1 MSKQIALMQLE
12 RELVKVLV
20 QVLDSKRIPCDE
32 KQSQSCSK
40 IVRSKCP
47 LFL

>member
-20 QVLDSKRIPCDE
+20 QELDSKRIPCDE
-32 KQSQSCSK
+32 KLCVK
-40 IVRSKCP
+40 YFRSSY
-47 LFL
+47 LMEE